1 LEKRDK
7 MSDYGAELLRRQLN
21 GECFSVLTAVVGR
34 WRCSDE
40 KGVTGLPQGR
50 EVCQWSSSQSLRKM
64 GSQGSMRALASKYIC
79 LTAAPFR
86 SVVPVCA
93 AQLTSSFLAWLTPF
107 LSCFPVTLP
116 NPSFSTCPFES
127 DLAKNPIDLVSV
139 GLVDESNLYEWEI
152 LIMGPDG
159 TLYEGGFFKARLVF
173 PADFPNMPPTMTFTS
188 EMWHPN
194 VYADGK
200 VCISILHPPGEDEY
214 NSQESADERWRPILG
229 VEQILVSVISMLS
242 DPNDESPANLD
253 AAVMW
258 RNDRAAFKKKV
269 RQVVRKSQEEC

>member
-1 LEKRDK
+1 
-7 MSDYGAELLRRQLN
+7 
-21 GECFSVLTAVVGR
+21 
-34 WRCSDE
+34 
-40 KGVTGLPQGR
+40 
-50 EVCQWSSSQSLRKM
+50 
-64 GSQGSMRALASKYIC
+64 
-79 LTAAPFR
+79 
-86 SVVPVCA
+86 
-93 AQLTSSFLAWLTPF
+93 
-107 LSCFPVTLP
+107 
-116 NPSFSTCPFES
+116 
-127 DLAKNPIDLVSV
+127 
-139 GLVDESNLYEWEI
+139 
-152 LIMGPDG
+152 
-159 TLYEGGFFKARLVF
+159 
-173 PADFPNMPPTMTFTS
+173 MTFVS

-194 VYADGK
+194 VYEDGR